1 MAADQ
6 QPNMDGAPLLNEHIE
21 DQPNQLYE
29 YVDIAR
35 GYQEGQPLEL
45 YDQMQVMQPIEGDQ
59 QQVENPG
66 AVQ

>member
-45 YDQMQVMQPIEGDQ
+45 YDQMQVM
-59 QQVENPG
+59 
-66 AVQ
+66 